1 MERGFQSA
9 FDKSPRDTLGGPR
22 LDKQMLF
29 FYPLLFCNIEIS
41 LLTQLTWKVDSGDG
55 RLAGSWRPPV
65 EWERKEGLN
74 LCMTTSPCTPMSTE
88 EFSRSERA
96 IKWHNAASG
105 RQAPVTRVDDRN
117 SLTSRWPGISLCTA
131 CWMLQPCRRKSLTPG
146 P

>member
-55 RLAGSWRPPV
+55 RLAGSWRPLV
-65 EWERKEGLN
+65 GCSMKVCQDGEVVSH
-74 LCMTTSPCTPMSTE
+74 TSQAGE
-88 EFSRSERA
+88 DLGKRR
-96 IKWHNAASG
+96 HNQVIAVLLAG
-105 RQAPVTRVDDRN
+105 
-117 SLTSRWPGISLCTA
+117 
-131 CWMLQPCRRKSLTPG
+131 K
-146 P
+146 